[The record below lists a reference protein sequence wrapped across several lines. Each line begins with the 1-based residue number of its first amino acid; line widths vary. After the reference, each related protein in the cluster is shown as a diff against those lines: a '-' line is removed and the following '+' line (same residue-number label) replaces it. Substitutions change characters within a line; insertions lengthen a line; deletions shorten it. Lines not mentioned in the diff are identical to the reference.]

1 MADPQ
6 VLIVKTPSLFAVD
19 DTFDDERFMK
29 VRIAVMHSGV
39 NLNNSS
45 FDVDVIRNAKDT
57 FSNIPILANIVTR
70 EDEDGNTVLDYGGH
84 DMHVEE
90 DVFHEG
96 EMRLIYDEKV
106 VGVIPEA
113 NNFEIVSGDDG
124 KDFVYVD
131 GLIYREYG
139 NYCADILES
148 RDNTTDV
155 SAEIFCSDISID
167 AETKVLE
174 VGTMCMS
181 GVTLLG
187 ADVNPAMKGANATAF
202 SMNDDDRHAQLIEVM
217 QQLSESLANYTAAI
231 SGKEKSK
238 EGGNKAMDKFN
249 ELLEK
254 YGVTAEEI
262 TFEYADLSDEEL
274 EAKFE
279 EVFSASNDPDP
290 EDGDQEIDSSEG
302 DADEG
307 NGEEEFAVRYTVE
320 AGDVRREFSVSLQ
333 EKLQAISDLVNEVY
347 ADDET
352 WYAVEVYDDDK
363 YVVMIDWYSN
373 KAYRQSYK
381 VRKDVYSLTGERVEV
396 FARWLTTDEIGKL
409 DEMKA
414 SYAEISDKLA
424 KYESEPEKMEILN
437 SEDYSLIADNEE
449 FVELKE
455 EANHFDLTVEEVS
468 AKADEILTNAA
479 KAHKFSFSAPDSKT
493 NTVKPLP
500 PTNKKVKR
508 YGSLFDGIVK

>member
-1 MADPQ
+1 
-6 VLIVKTPSLFAVD
+6 
-19 DTFDDERFMK
+19 
-29 VRIAVMHSGV
+29 
-39 NLNNSS
+39 
-45 FDVDVIRNAKDT
+45 
-57 FSNIPILANIVTR
+57 
-70 EDEDGNTVLDYGGH
+70 
-84 DMHVEE
+84 
-90 DVFHEG
+90 
-96 EMRLIYDEKV
+96 
-106 VGVIPEA
+106 
-113 NNFEIVSGDDG
+113 
-124 KDFVYVD
+124 
-131 GLIYREYG
+131 
-139 NYCADILES
+139 
-148 RDNTTDV
+148 
-155 SAEIFCSDISID
+155 
-167 AETKVLE
+167 
-174 VGTMCMS
+174 
-181 GVTLLG
+181 
-187 ADVNPAMKGANATAF
+187 
-202 SMNDDDRHAQLIEVM
+202 
-217 QQLSESLANYTAAI
+217 
-231 SGKEKSK
+231 
-238 EGGNKAMDKFN
+238 MDKFN

-363 YVVMIDWYSN
+363 YVIMIDWYSN

-414 SYAEISDKLA
+414 SYAEISDKL
-424 KYESEPEKMEILN
+424 
-437 SEDYSLIADNEE
+437 
-449 FVELKE
+449 
-455 EANHFDLTVEEVS
+455 
-468 AKADEILTNAA
+468 
-479 KAHKFSFSAPDSKT
+479 SK
-493 NTVKPLP
+493 
-500 PTNKKVKR
+500 
-508 YGSLFDGIVK
+508 